1 MVWTPGRASTTSSQ
15 ICRSDANELLKRM
28 GVPCRPLSPTVDS
41 NASVAPSLVFVCLF
55 TLLVSWSGRQSRFAT
70 RGSKMLFRHGRHA
83 RRGAHAW
90 VANGIAV
97 VHASHVNSVLR
108 RFQRQGITAA

>member
-1 MVWTPGRASTTSSQ
+1 MVGTPGRALTTSSQ

-28 GVPCRPLSPTVDS
+28 GVPCRPLSPTVNS
-41 NASVAPSLVFVCLF
+41 NASVAPSSVFVCLF

-90 VANGIAV
+90 VANGRAGG
-97 VHASHVNSVLR
+97 HATPGDSVLR
-108 RFQRQGITAA
+108 RFARQG